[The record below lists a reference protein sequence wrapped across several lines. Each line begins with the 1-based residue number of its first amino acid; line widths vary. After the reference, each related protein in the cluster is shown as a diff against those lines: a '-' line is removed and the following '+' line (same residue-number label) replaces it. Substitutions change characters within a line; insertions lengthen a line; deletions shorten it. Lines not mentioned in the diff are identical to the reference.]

1 MLQKLKLQGVVH
13 GQDPK
18 KVARVADLE
27 KALNVQ
33 KKVEF
38 DPKLKKEDSLP
49 LVKPFGS

>member
-1 MLQKLKLQGVVH
+1 MDKTPRRWQGLLTL
-13 GQDPK
+13 
-18 KVARVADLE
+18 R

-33 KKVEF
+33 KVEF